1 MEHRILC
8 APSYSVLEVDLEP
21 GESIVTEAG
30 AMTWRDTSL
39 KSRTRARGGLWRSF
53 TRMLAGEPFFQNV
66 YKAPKVRGSIGI
78 APGAPGDIRALKLDG
93 REILMEKGA
102 YLAATPEI
110 EVQTKF
116 GGIFGFLKEGMF
128 ILKCS
133 GTGTLFFCASG
144 DITEIEVNGEYVIDN
159 GYAVAWDPELKTQ
172 LVRSKQIGAALLSDQ
187 LMMKFSG
194 NGRLWIQSRSP
205 QALAR
210 WAGAFRPDAGRG
222 VSLRHPLSWLK
233 FFG

>member
-1 MEHRILC
+1 MEYRILC
-8 APSYSVLEVDLEP
+8 QPSYSVLEVDLEP

-30 AMTWRDTSL
+30 SMTWRDTSL

-53 TRMLAGEPFFQNV
+53 TRMLAGESFFQNI
-66 YKAPKVRGSIGI
+66 YRATKEKGTIGF
-78 APGAPGDIRALKLDG
+78 APGAPGDIRALELDG
-93 REILMEKGA
+93 REVLMEKGA

-128 ILKCS
+128 ILRCS
-133 GTGTLFFCASG
+133 GKGTLFFCSCG
-144 DITEIEVNGEYVIDN
+144 DITEIEVDGEYVIDN

-187 LMMKFSG
+187 LMMKFNG
-194 NGRLWIQSRSP
+194 HGRLWIQSRSP
-205 QALAR
+205 RAMAR
-210 WAGAFRPDAGRG
+210 WAGAFRPNTGRG
-222 VSLRHPLSWLK
+222 FSLWNPLSWLRI
-233 FFG
+233 FG